1 MKVVALASV
10 ALGACAFSAKLNGN
24 SLGGSSGAGTPGSGV
39 GQSGTATG
47 AYRAVAMPDL
57 TGKTPAQALELL
69 RAAGIVVAS
78 ADENVDDLCGEGPNH
93 EMTPQGASCK
103 QVPMPGADANANGV
117 RLRYTMEHDAYEYGG
132 VGGPSPWRRMPDVTG
147 KPLAEATTILARAQ
161 LPVAEHFEVIEV
173 RDDACAAATVCE
185 QSPLPRIRKALA
197 RRGRLYVGAARAP
210 STVDAPSQTPASSP
224 PAAATQPSASPD
236 TYF

>member
-1 MKVVALASV
+1 MKAAPVVFV
-10 ALGACAFSAKLNGN
+10 VLGACAFSAKLNGS
-24 SLGGSSGAGTPGSGV
+24 SLGGRSGAG
-39 GQSGTATG
+39 ALTG
-47 AYRAVAMPDL
+47 AAPTSGYRAVPMPDL
-57 TGKTPAQALELL
+57 TGKTPTQAIELL

-93 EMTPQGASCK
+93 EMTPQGAICK

-147 KPLAEATTILARAQ
+147 KSLAEAQAILTRAQ
-161 LPVAEHFEVIEV
+161 LPIAEHFEVIEV
-173 RDDACAAATVCE
+173 RDDACATATICE

-210 STVDAPSQTPASSP
+210 STADAPPASPASP
-224 PAAATQPSASPD
+224 PASATQPTATPD
-236 TYF
+236 TFF

>member
-1 MKVVALASV
+1 MKAAPVVFV
-10 ALGACAFSAKLNGN
+10 VLGACAFSAKLNGS
-24 SLGGSSGAGTPGSGV
+24 SLGGSSG
-39 GQSGTATG
+39 TG
-47 AYRAVAMPDL
+47 ATAGAAPAGGYRAVAMPDL
-57 TGKTPAQALELL
+57 TGKTPAQAIELL

-93 EMTPQGASCK
+93 EMTPQGAICK

-147 KPLAEATTILARAQ
+147 KPLAEATAILARAQ
-161 LPVAEHFEVIEV
+161 LPVAEHFEVIEM

-210 STVDAPSQTPASSP
+210 ATADGPAPPPASP
-224 PAAATQPSASPD
+224 PASATQPTATPD
-236 TYF
+236 TFF